1 MSDVF
6 SKSKRSE
13 VMSRISGRGNK
24 ATEIEFLKL
33 LRRHRVSGWRRHLQV
48 ALPAPMAGCRKNL
61 KRRLQVKPDFVFR
74 RLRIAV
80 FIDGCFWHGCP
91 IHGTKPSENA
101 EFWRTKLVD
110 NQERD
115 RYVTKALRR
124 QKWTVLRFWEH
135 QLRQGDRLMVR
146 LRRSFA
152 RTALSLP

>member
-6 SKSKRSE
+6 SKAKRSD

-33 LRRHRVSGWRRHLQV
+33 LRRHRVSGWRRHLPV
-48 ALPAPMAGCRKNL
+48 ALATPIAGSRQNV
-61 KRRLQVKPDFVFR
+61 KRRSQVKPDFVFR

-91 IHGTKPSENA
+91 IHGTKPSANA
-101 EFWRTKLVD
+101 EFWRNKLVD
-110 NQERD
+110 NQARD

-135 QLRQGDRLMVR
+135 QLSQGGRVMARLQ
-146 LRRSFA
+146 LCFA
-152 RTALSLP
+152 RAASPEL